1 MDLML
6 QLQTKAF
13 RKDLQMTHNSAMA
26 LPFNTDLN
34 EKNILK
40 RRVPSQLLGSPRT
53 FVRSVIVVSVLA
65 LG

>member
-6 QLQTKAF
+6 QLQIKAF
-13 RKDLQMTHNSAMA
+13 GKDLQMTHNSAMT
-26 LPFNTDLN
+26 LPINTYLN
-34 EKNILK
+34 EKDVLK

-65 LG
+65 SG